1 MKMKL
6 FCVALCVAFVL
17 GIGIDTLVEV
27 LTVEAAAVS
36 AEDLNE
42 YIEMEAT
49 AYCLDGTTA
58 TGTHTRPGI
67 CAGKREWFG
76 KTAVVYADDHGE
88 IGDLIGIYK
97 VEDTGGAPKIKNG
110 QCLDIWMS
118 SYDAAIQFGRRK
130 VHVYLM
136 DEE

>member
-1 MKMKL
+1 MI
-6 FCVALCVAFVL
+6 VAVL
-17 GIGIDTLVEV
+17 ILISIVILSTFDLIQDVQAAMGEVETNDT
-27 LTVEAAAVS
+27 
-36 AEDLNE
+36 
-42 YIEMEAT
+42 YIEMQAT
-49 AYCLDGTTA
+49 AYCIDGTTA
-58 TGTHTRPGI
+58 TGTHTRRGI

-76 KTAVVYADDHGE
+76 KTAVVYEDDHGE